1 MMAAA
6 EALGMVAGTL
16 TTVSFL
22 PQVAKI
28 WRTRSA
34 RDLSS
39 GMALVFTAGVGLWL
53 VYGLL
58 IGATAIIL
66 ANAVTFALT
75 LCICIMKW
83 RFDRVPAPSETDRSL
98 RNEDLEQ

>member
-1 MMAAA
+1 MAAT
-6 EALGMVAGTL
+6 EVLGMLAGTL

-22 PQVAKI
+22 PQVVKI

-34 RDLSS
+34 RDLSW
-39 GMALVFTAGVGLWL
+39 GMTIVFTLGVGLWL

-58 IGATAIIL
+58 IGAPAIIA

-75 LCICIMKW
+75 LSICLMKW
-83 RFDRVPAPSETDRSL
+83 RFDRARRPSSAA
-98 RNEDLEQ
+98 

>member
-1 MMAAA
+1 MAAT
-6 EALGMVAGTL
+6 ETIGLVAGTL

-34 RDLSS
+34 RDLSW

-58 IGATAIIL
+58 IGAPAIIV

-75 LCICIMKW
+75 LAICVMKW
-83 RFDRVPAPSETDRSL
+83 RFDRVAQPSPSPESTLARSCH
-98 RNEDLEQ
+98 R